1 MLHCRHCRYELTGL
15 ARGPEDVLCPEC
27 GLRTPHVDGE
37 PRVDDDIFVAMGDDV
52 LPYVFTPALVA
63 ALVLC
68 VIAAMQT
75 PWMTIAGA
83 AVILGVWIRS
93 AVRVRR
99 APSVQGFTPEERHRL
114 SIHVLVMSFF
124 ASVISAPVAGL
135 LLMGVML
142 VVWTFGGG
150 LP

>member
-1 MLHCRHCRYELTGL
+1 M
-15 ARGPEDVLCPEC
+15 VCPEC
-27 GLRTPHVDGE
+27 GLRTPHVNGE
-37 PRVDDDIFVAMGDDV
+37 PRVDPDVFAAMGDDV
-52 LPYVFTPALVA
+52 LPYVFTPALA
-63 ALVLC
+63 AASLLC
-68 VIAAMQT
+68 LIAVVQR

-83 AVILGVWIRS
+83 AIILGVWIRS

-99 APSVQGFTPEERHRL
+99 VPSVQGFTPEERHRL

-142 VVWTFGGG
+142 VVWTIGGG